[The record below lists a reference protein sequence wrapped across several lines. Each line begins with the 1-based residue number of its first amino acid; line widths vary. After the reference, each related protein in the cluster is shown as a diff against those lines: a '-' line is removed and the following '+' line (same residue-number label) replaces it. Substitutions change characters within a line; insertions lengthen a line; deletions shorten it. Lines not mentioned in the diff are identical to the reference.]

1 MRFWQA
7 LSFTETTQ
15 LVALAKVCEEV
26 GFYGAFV
33 SDHLYHPEKIES
45 KYPYSE
51 DGVPPFGPETEW
63 PEPWAAIS
71 AMAAVT
77 TTLHFNTSVYI
88 APLRDPLVLAKS
100 VATASVLS
108 GGRVALGAGLG
119 WIREEYQQLGQD
131 FRTRGKRLDE
141 MIDVMHKVWSGGV
154 VEHHGRYYDFDRL
167 SMSPAP
173 PAKIPIYIG
182 GASQPA
188 LRRAARNDGW
198 LGSGHDP
205 SELPALVENFRTLRK
220 EVGKESEP
228 FDTVA
233 ALVTPPDV
241 DTFKRLEDAGV
252 TGIVSYPLVYSL
264 GPGSSLDRKRE
275 ALEQYAEAFV
285 HPCARG

>member
-7 LSFTETTQ
+7 LSFSETTQ
-15 LVALAKVCEEV
+15 LVELAKTCEEV
-26 GFYGAFV
+26 GFHGVFV

-77 TTLHFNTSVYI
+77 RTLHFNTSVYI
-88 APLRDPLVLAKS
+88 APMRHPLAVAKS

-119 WIREEYQQLGQD
+119 WIREEYEQLGQD
-131 FRTRGKRLDE
+131 FKSRGKRLDE
-141 MIDVMHKVWSGGV
+141 MIEVLRKVWTGDV
-154 VEHHGRYYDFDRL
+154 VEHHGSYYDFDRL
-167 SMSPAP
+167 SMSPPP

-182 GASQPA
+182 GASAPA

-198 LGSGHDP
+198 LGSGNDP
-205 SELPALVENFRTLRK
+205 AEVPALVERFRELRK
-220 EVGKESEP
+220 EAGTDGEP
-228 FDTVA
+228 FDVIV

-241 DTFKRLEDAGV
+241 DTFKRMEDAGV
-252 TGIVSYPLVYSL
+252 TGIISYPLLYTL
-264 GPGSSLDRKRE
+264 GPGSTLEQNRG
-275 ALEQYAEAFV
+275 ALEQYAEAFIR
-285 HPCARG
+285 PCA

>member
-7 LSFTETTQ
+7 LSFSETTQ
-15 LVALAKVCEEV
+15 LVELAKTCEEV
-26 GFYGAFV
+26 GFHGVFV

-51 DGVPPFGPETEW
+51 DGAPPFGPETEW

-77 TTLHFNTSVYI
+77 TTLRFNTSVYI
-88 APLRDPLVLAKS
+88 APLRHPLAVAKS

-119 WIREEYQQLGQD
+119 WIREEYEQLGQD
-131 FRTRGKRLDE
+131 FKSRGKRLDE
-141 MIDVMHKVWSGGV
+141 MIEVLRKVWTGDV
-154 VEHHGRYYDFDRL
+154 VEHHGSYYDFDRL
-167 SMSPAP
+167 SMSPPP

-182 GASQPA
+182 GASAPA

-198 LGSGHDP
+198 LGSGNDP
-205 SELPALVENFRTLRK
+205 SEVPALVEQFRELRK
-220 EVGKESEP
+220 EAGTEGEP
-228 FDTVA
+228 FDIVV

-252 TGIVSYPLVYSL
+252 TGIISYPLLYTL
-264 GPGSSLDRKRE
+264 GPGSTLEQNRG
-275 ALEQYAEAFV
+275 ALEQYAEAFIR
-285 HPCARG
+285 PCA

>member
-7 LSFTETTQ
+7 LSFSETTQ
-15 LVALAKVCEEV
+15 LVDLAKVCEEV
-26 GFYGAFV
+26 GFHGVFV

-77 TTLHFNTSVYI
+77 TTLRFNTSVYI

-119 WIREEYQQLGQD
+119 WIREEYEQLGQD
-131 FRTRGKRLDE
+131 FPSRGKRLDE
-141 MIDVMHKVWSGGV
+141 MIEVMHALWTGEI
-154 VEHHGRYYDFDRL
+154 VEHHGTYYDFDRL

-173 PAKIPIYIG
+173 AGKIPVYIG
-182 GASQPA
+182 GASGPA

-198 LGSGHDP
+198 LGSGNDP
-205 SELPALVENFRTLRK
+205 AEVPALVERFRALRK
-220 EVGKESEP
+220 DAGKEAEP
-228 FDTVA
+228 FDIVV

-241 DTFKRLEDAGV
+241 DTFKQMEDAGV
-252 TGIVSYPLVYSL
+252 TGIVSYPLLYTL
-264 GPGSSLDRKRE
+264 GPGSTLEQKRG
-275 ALEQYAEAFV
+275 ALEQYAEAFIR
-285 HPCARG
+285 PCA

>member
-7 LSFTETTQ
+7 LSFSETVQ
-15 LVALAKVCEEV
+15 LVGLAKVCEEV
-26 GFYGAFV
+26 GFHGVFV

-77 TTLHFNTSVYI
+77 TTLRFNTSVYI

-119 WIREEYQQLGQD
+119 WIREEYEQLGQD
-131 FRTRGKRLDE
+131 FRTRGNRLDE
-141 MIDVMHKVWSGGV
+141 MIEVMHALWTGDI
-154 VEHHGRYYDFDRL
+154 VEHHGTYYDFDRL

-173 PAKIPIYIG
+173 PGKIPVYIG
-182 GASQPA
+182 GASRPA

-198 LGSGHDP
+198 LGSGNDP
-205 SELPALVENFRTLRK
+205 AEVPALVEQFRALRK
-220 EVGKESEP
+220 DAGVEGEP
-228 FDTVA
+228 FDIVI
-233 ALVTPPDV
+233 ALTTPPDV
-241 DTFKRLEDAGV
+241 DTFKRMEDAGV
-252 TGIVSYPLVYSL
+252 TGIVSYPLLYTL
-264 GPGSSLDRKRE
+264 GPGSTLEQKRG
-275 ALEQYAEAFV
+275 ALEQYAEAFIRS
-285 HPCARG
+285 CT